1 MWKRQIG
8 NWISLILLRNMD
20 EEHTFHLELTQ
31 LLDRK
36 DLLFS
41 LGKYDN
47 EDQEWNSSLYRRIYH
62 RVFM

>member
-1 MWKRQIG
+1 ME
-8 NWISLILLRNMD
+8 

-47 EDQEWNSSLYRRIYH
+47 EDQGCNPLLHRRIYH
-62 RVFM
+62 HVCM